1 MMNHESE
8 PKGRKAHDISP
19 RRSASIPG
27 DPFPWEP
34 EEPVPNLP
42 IRGATPSPA
51 DSADPTSFDLGGGD

>member
-1 MMNHESE
+1 MMKHDSE
-8 PKGRKAHDISP
+8 RKGRKAHDLLP

-34 EEPVPNLP
+34 DDTTNAP

-51 DSADPTSFDLGGGD
+51 DPADPKSFDLGGGD

>member
-8 PKGRKAHDISP
+8 PKGRKAHELSS
-19 RRSASIPG
+19 RCASIPG

-34 EEPVPNLP
+34 EDAPAIPP

-51 DSADPTSFDLGGGD
+51 DPADPTSYDLGGGD

>member
-1 MMNHESE
+1 MMKHDSE
-8 PKGRKAHDISP
+8 RKGRKVHDLLP

-34 EEPVPNLP
+34 DDTPSTS

-51 DSADPTSFDLGGGD
+51 DPADPKSFDLGGGD